1 MTGKPLRLICV
12 GKLKT
17 PFWKDAAAHYIKR
30 IRFQRPLQCVEVRDG
45 DAPLA
50 PPQRITLE
58 GRKILELLPPQEIAL
73 ALDEQGQPVTSRQFA
88 HLLQKLDNGAQGRVC
103 FVVGGAYG
111 LDNAVRERAARL
123 ISLSPMTLP
132 HELARVLL
140 LEQIYRAECILRNS
154 PYHH

>member
-1 MTGKPLRLICV
+1 L
-12 GKLKT
+12 
-17 PFWKDAAAHYIKR
+17 
-30 IRFQRPLQCVEVRDG
+30 
-45 DAPLA
+45 
-50 PPQRITLE
+50 
-58 GRKILELLPPQEIAL
+58 
-73 ALDEQGQPVTSRQFA
+73 A
-88 HLLQKLDNGAQGRVC
+88 HLLQKLDNEAQGHVC

-140 LEQIYRAECILRNS
+140 LEQIYRAERILRNS